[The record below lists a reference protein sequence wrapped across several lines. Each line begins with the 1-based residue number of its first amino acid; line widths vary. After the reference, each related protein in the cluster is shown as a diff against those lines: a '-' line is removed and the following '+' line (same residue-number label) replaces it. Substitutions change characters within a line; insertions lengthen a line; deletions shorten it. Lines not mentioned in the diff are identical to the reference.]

1 MTASRAFPRR
11 RDALFSLAALAAW
24 PALAAPAGA
33 LPGDSVY
40 RLDAALQD
48 QDGQPFALAS
58 LQGGPVLASMFYTSC
73 DMVCPMIFETIKA
86 TVQALPARERTELK
100 VLMVSFDPARDT
112 VAVLKKAADAHG
124 CDAQWTLARTDDAT
138 VRRIAAALGAQYRRL
153 SNGEFNHSTTIVLLD
168 RDGRIAARSGKLG
181 TPDPALVQAIHRV
194 GTAAG

>member
-1 MTASRAFPRR
+1 MSPSKPARR
-11 RDALFSLAALAAW
+11 RALKMLGALACL
-24 PALAAPAGA
+24 PAFTSARAAPPPGA
-33 LPGDSVY
+33 SLYQLEASLV
-40 RLDAALQD
+40 D
-48 QDGQPFALAS
+48 QDGRSLALSS
-58 LQGGPVLASMFYTSC
+58 LRGSPVLMSLFYASC

-112 VAVLKKAADAHG
+112 VAVLKKTADAHG